1 MAQLAGIAG
10 NFQGRK
16 LSCIGEKY
24 DFCEENF
31 HGLLPSAAPTYCGE
45 TLVNS
50 HITVKFAKVFSFK
63 SFPLYSTSLVKP

>member
-45 TLVNS
+45 N
-50 HITVKFAKVFSFK
+50 FCE
-63 SFPLYSTSLVKP
+63 